1 MAVGEAGA
9 HTPIFKCP
17 FQAGVTVEG
26 PPVKPYRS
34 HPHYPAT
41 TLTVIAGG
49 LWNARVIPQRTQARH
64 SGSTLAVQLSLLK
77 QPAVF
82 LCGYR
87 TTLVALCYQPAQ
99 IGIGNCVVE
108 TCNAFTYSPH
118 SPPQQAF
125 CGEQSHLG
133 IVGYLAFATIG
144 RGVVGYAVRAKA
156 AQNFSAG
163 YELN

>member
-1 MAVGEAGA
+1 
-9 HTPIFKCP
+9 
-17 FQAGVTVEG
+17 
-26 PPVKPYRS
+26 
-34 HPHYPAT
+34 
-41 TLTVIAGG
+41 
-49 LWNARVIPQRTQARH
+49 
-64 SGSTLAVQLSLLK
+64 
-77 QPAVF
+77 
-82 LCGYR
+82 
-87 TTLVALCYQPAQ
+87 Q

-163 YELN
+163 YELNGGTEGIAYGAAEEAGDVVVTHARITVDKR